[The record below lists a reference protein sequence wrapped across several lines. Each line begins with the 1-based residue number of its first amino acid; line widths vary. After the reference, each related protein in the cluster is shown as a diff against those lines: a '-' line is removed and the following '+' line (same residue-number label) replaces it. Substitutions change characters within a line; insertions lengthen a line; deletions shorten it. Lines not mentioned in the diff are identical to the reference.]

1 MYVDNPYNSHAQVEL
16 EEIESQAEEYP
27 LTRAF
32 LSLLSALLDVPPPPT
47 LGAGHR
53 VPGFEPYLMFVRD
66 AVFLK
71 FDCRAYQ
78 DQEEKVSVIK
88 STSVVFACVYL
99 VMHYLVHSLPLSL
112 SL

>member
-1 MYVDNPYNSHAQVEL
+1 MLLFCTLYNGLSLQVEL
-16 EEIESQAEEYP
+16 EEIESQAEEYQ

-32 LSLLSALLDVPPPPT
+32 LSLLLALLDVPPPPT

-53 VPGFEPYLMFVRD
+53 VPGFEPYLLFVRD

-78 DQEEKVSVIK
+78 KPEEKV
-88 STSVVFACVYL
+88 
-99 VMHYLVHSLPLSL
+99 
-112 SL
+112 

>member
-1 MYVDNPYNSHAQVEL
+1 MFTSHVSMAQVEL

-53 VPGFEPYLMFVRD
+53 VPGFEPYLVFVRD
-66 AVFLK
+66 AVLLK

-78 DQEEKVSVIK
+78 NQEEKVQMIK
-88 STSVVFACVYL
+88 KLILFYL
-99 VMHYLVHSLPLSL
+99 LQCMCILGNAL
-112 SL
+112 

>member
-1 MYVDNPYNSHAQVEL
+1 MCNIENVGLGPGDEAIHQPSSHACAQVEL

-53 VPGFEPYLMFVRD
+53 VPGFEPYLVFVRD

-78 DQEEKVSVIK
+78 NQEEKVRMIK
-88 STSVVFACVYL
+88 TASVVFAC
-99 VMHYLVHSLPLSL
+99 
-112 SL
+112 

>member
-1 MYVDNPYNSHAQVEL
+1 MGLGPGDEAIHQLSSHACTQVEL

-53 VPGFEPYLMFVRD
+53 IPGFEPYLVFVRD

-78 DQEEKVSVIK
+78 NQEEKVK
-88 STSVVFACVYL
+88 QL
-99 VMHYLVHSLPLSL
+99 VLF
-112 SL
+112 